1 MSVQPAVRLKSR
13 ASTPTVKRIKG
24 TASIGAVQAAT
35 RQGVLAP
42 PKRHPRRTPTMQAFV
57 NGQTF
62 TLQEHQ
68 AGPLT
73 SLPNLPTQL
82 DAATTAAYIQS
93 VMTGAQ
99 PVPAPIAQQVAHI
112 LQLVESL

>member
-1 MSVQPAVRLKSR
+1 MLELKR
-13 ASTPTVKRIKG
+13 TVP
-24 TASIGAVQAAT
+24 QAASNIGIC
-35 RQGVLAP
+35 RCG
-42 PKRHPRRTPTMQAFV
+42 RFSHESYRRA
-57 NGQTF
+57 F

>member
-1 MSVQPAVRLKSR
+1 
-13 ASTPTVKRIKG
+13 
-24 TASIGAVQAAT
+24 
-35 RQGVLAP
+35 
-42 PKRHPRRTPTMQAFV
+42 MQAFV

>member
-1 MSVQPAVRLKSR
+1 M
-13 ASTPTVKRIKG
+13 
-24 TASIGAVQAAT
+24 
-35 RQGVLAP
+35 QGE
-42 PKRHPRRTPTMQAFV
+42 
-57 NGQTF
+57 TF

-73 SLPNLPTQL
+73 TLPALPTQL

-93 VMTGAQ
+93 VLAGEQ